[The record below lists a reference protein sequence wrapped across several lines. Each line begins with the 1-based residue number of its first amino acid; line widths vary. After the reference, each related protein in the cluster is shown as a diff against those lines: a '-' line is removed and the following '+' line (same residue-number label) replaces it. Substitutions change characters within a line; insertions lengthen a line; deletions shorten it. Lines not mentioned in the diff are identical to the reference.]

1 MNYIYDILINLQRK
15 MYDFYEWNISDDITH
30 VRKIPIF
37 KIRTNNLLELKNN
50 KVVIDLELLKKIS
63 NRTEIFTNHNVKVMR
78 YVALFSDEKDVIALE
93 FDDRGNKLRSSKLLV
108 DEETEVLEVVENID
122 ISEIKYKV
130 VEKEISN
137 YFRTRKE
144 NKIYDYIIRQLIKD
158 NYIKLKYLYYDC
170 FEKEEDNCDKIIN
183 DIKFELDNNW
193 KNIYE
198 QVYNFFKLSSQR
210 Q

>member
-30 VRKIPIF
+30 IRKTPIF
-37 KIRTNNLLELKNN
+37 KIRTNNLLDLKNN
-50 KVVIDLELLKKIS
+50 KVVIDIDLLKKIS

-93 FDDRGNKLRSSKLLV
+93 FDDRGNKVRGSKLLV

-130 VEKEISN
+130 LEKEISN

-158 NYIKLKYLYYDC
+158 NYVKLKYLYYDC
-170 FEKEEDNCDKIIN
+170 FEKEEDDFEKIIK
-183 DIKFELDNNW
+183 DIKLELDNNW